1 MANMNPMLPT
11 ELRNIKKVELATKW
25 RKFVPREYQDDICPI
40 PTNEVIESVRKDLSQ
55 KKKNNRHVPDITDTV
70 TSDNIDTDTL
80 IEDETIIRGL
90 KVVDL
95 KKQLGM
101 RNLSKQGNKPVLIE
115 RLLENIHTSVSNV
128 NVATNEETTAMTVSE
143 NVDTS
148 QSTNIER
155 NDS

>member
-1 MANMNPMLPT
+1 M
-11 ELRNIKKVELATKW
+11 K
-25 RKFVPREYQDDICPI
+25 
-40 PTNEVIESVRKDLSQ
+40 
-55 KKKNNRHVPDITDTV
+55 PDITDTA

-128 NVATNEETTAMTVSE
+128 SVATNEETTAMTVSE

>member
-1 MANMNPMLPT
+1 M
-11 ELRNIKKVELATKW
+11 
-25 RKFVPREYQDDICPI
+25 
-40 PTNEVIESVRKDLSQ
+40 
-55 KKKNNRHVPDITDTV
+55 
-70 TSDNIDTDTL
+70 

-90 KVVDL
+90 KVVEL

-115 RLLENIHTSVSNV
+115 RLLENIHTSVSNI

>member
-1 MANMNPMLPT
+1 M
-11 ELRNIKKVELATKW
+11 
-25 RKFVPREYQDDICPI
+25 
-40 PTNEVIESVRKDLSQ
+40 
-55 KKKNNRHVPDITDTV
+55 
-70 TSDNIDTDTL
+70 

-90 KVVDL
+90 KIVDL

-128 NVATNEETTAMTVSE
+128 NIATNEETTAMTVSE